1 MKPARR
7 FKNRKPCPPYTC
19 KTNGRTYKIKDYG
32 ASRVPPREGV
42 WGRTVIGHYT
52 CYGCGGFCVP
62 PYHPEGEYRPKT
74 AEELALI
81 DEERRKTL

>member
-1 MKPARR
+1 MSKSRRPSKP
-7 FKNRKPCPPYTC
+7 YVC
-19 KTNGRTYKIKDYG
+19 KTNGRTYKVKDQG
-32 ASRVPPREGV
+32 ASRIPPRTLWNGHV
-42 WGRTVIGHYT
+42 QTVIGHYT

-74 AEELALI
+74 AEEIALI